1 MIKNN
6 SLSKM
11 DRILNDRI
19 TKWILDF
26 SKSELDK
33 DSYHID
39 ELLKTDCPK
48 KSWIDYAWKCYYQ
61 AESECSKFDDIRVLW
76 VFYLNTTC
84 NVRPLP
90 KSLNRQLFNT
100 IETPPEIFLTKNLE
114 DDFFADDVLLEE
126 LGKQYS
132 MQFYYSE
139 EQDEADGTY
148 WHYLYFIR

>member
-1 MIKNN
+1 
-6 SLSKM
+6 M
-11 DRILNDRI
+11 DGILNDRI

-61 AESECSKFDDIRVLW
+61 AESECSKFDNIRVLL

-100 IETPPEIFLTKNLE
+100 IETPPEIFLMKNLE
-114 DDFFADDVLLEE
+114 NDFFADDVLLEE

-132 MQFYYSE
+132 MQCYYSE